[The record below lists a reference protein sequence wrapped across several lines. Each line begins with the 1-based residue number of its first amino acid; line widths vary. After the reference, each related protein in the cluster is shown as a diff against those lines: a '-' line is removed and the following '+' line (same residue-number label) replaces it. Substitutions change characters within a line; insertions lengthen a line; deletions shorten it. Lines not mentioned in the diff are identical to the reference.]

1 MVLQYVQS
9 HGRIARKDVM
19 ELCRLSPDQASHL
32 LHRLATEDKLILHG
46 KSRGAF
52 YTLP

>member
-9 HGRIARKDVM
+9 HGRITRKDVM

-32 LHRLATEDKLILHG
+32 LHRLATEDKLTLHG
-46 KSRGAF
+46 KNKGAY
-52 YTLP
+52 YTAP